1 LTLYPKFERIITMIT
16 ANTPESI
23 DRFRL
28 VALKSALKLE
38 TLGMKRRGQSAYSIV
53 KQELGLKG
61 NKESVLK
68 QLEAKIKEIKND
80 G

>member
-1 LTLYPKFERIITMIT
+1 MTLYPKFERIITMIT

-80 G
+80 